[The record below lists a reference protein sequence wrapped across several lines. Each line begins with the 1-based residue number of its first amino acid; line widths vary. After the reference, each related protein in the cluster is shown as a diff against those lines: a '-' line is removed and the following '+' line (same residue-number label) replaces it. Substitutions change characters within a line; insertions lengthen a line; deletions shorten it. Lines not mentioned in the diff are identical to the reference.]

1 MKRVTCSSY
10 FFHFCFIICLTLT
23 ACAAKR
29 SATKAV
35 SERETASV
43 TESRLSFYRTIDSL
57 SRQLSLSADSI
68 SIIFCNA
75 SSPKFPT
82 AFPSEIEG
90 CAETPSDSIK
100 APRTSHKVK
109 VYGLHLNENIEKKSV
124 EQADLKDSVTAVT
137 QSKKSKSASKQS
149 FSPNFVLKDIFFIII
164 LVCILYVI
172 YRCRRFIKN
181 LI

>member
-1 MKRVTCSSY
+1 MKRVTCTSY
-10 FFHFCFIICLTLT
+10 FFHFCFIICFTLT

-57 SRQLSLSADSI
+57 SRQFSLSADSI
-68 SIIFCNA
+68 SIIFTE
-75 SSPKFPT
+75 FPT
-82 AFPSEIEG
+82 AFTSRMKG

-100 APRTSHKVK
+100 APRTPHKVK
-109 VYGLHLNENIEKKSV
+109 IYGLHLNEDIEKKSV

-137 QSKKSKSASKQS
+137 QSQRSKSASRQS
-149 FSPNFVLKDIFFIII
+149 SSPNFVLKVLFFIII

-172 YRCRRFIKN
+172 YRCRRFLKN
-181 LI
+181 LL